1 MSAHHL
7 QPSIRR
13 RTTRSGALLLPC
25 LLLAM
30 AGCASPAVETLGRI
44 SVTDPA
50 LASVVDADARIER
63 LAEGFT

>member
-1 MSAHHL
+1 MTMSDLPPAIRKR
-7 QPSIRR
+7 SIRSAAR
-13 RTTRSGALLLPC
+13 MLAF

-30 AGCASPAVETLGRI
+30 TGCASPAFETLGRI

-50 LASVVDADARIER
+50 LASVVDPDARIER